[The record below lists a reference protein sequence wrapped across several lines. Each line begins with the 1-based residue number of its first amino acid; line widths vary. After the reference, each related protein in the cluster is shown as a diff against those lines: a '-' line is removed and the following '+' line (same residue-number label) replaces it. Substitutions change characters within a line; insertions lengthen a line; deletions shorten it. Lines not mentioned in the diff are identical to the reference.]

1 MLAVDATLLIVFF
14 IVWILLF
21 VLKKVFFNPIRN
33 IMDGRKEAVENNLK
47 ASEEAKTQYETN
59 IRKIEDS
66 LKAARLAARET
77 QEQFTADALREK
89 DRMLSE
95 IAQECRAKVNEV
107 KEQLERLPGVG
118 AVTRPPCGA
127 EAAFSPRFPLAWVVH
142 ATGAS

>member
-14 IVWILLF
+14 IVWVLLF
-21 VLKKVFFNPIRN
+21 MLKKVFFNPVRD

-47 ASEEAKTQYETN
+47 ASEEAKTQHETN

-89 DRMLSE
+89 NRLLSE
-95 IAQECRAKVNEV
+95 IAQECRAKVNEA
-107 KEQLERLPGVG
+107 KEQMEKKVEDLKKDLASESKVLSEKIEQRL
-118 AVTRPPCGA
+118 
-127 EAAFSPRFPLAWVVH
+127 LH
-142 ATGAS
+142 

>member
-14 IVWILLF
+14 IVWVLLF
-21 VLKKVFFNPIRN
+21 MLKKVFFNPVRN

-66 LKAARLAARET
+66 LKAARLATRET

-89 DRMLSE
+89 DRLLSE
-95 IAQECRAKVNEV
+95 IAQECRAKVNEA
-107 KEQLERLPGVG
+107 KEQLEKKVEDLKKDLASESKVLSEKIEQRL
-118 AVTRPPCGA
+118 
-127 EAAFSPRFPLAWVVH
+127 LH
-142 ATGAS
+142 